1 MIQKRYLVEIL
12 AVKLSRNTCLEAF
25 MRLLKAGLDMIITF
39 FDLLYYYLHAS
50 STSFSLAKYFYIH
63 ALDIPLLS
71 GTMGFLQLTRF

>member
-1 MIQKRYLVEIL
+1 MH
-12 AVKLSRNTCLEAF
+12 
-25 MRLLKAGLDMIITF
+25 LLKAGLDMIIPF
-39 FDLLYYYLHAS
+39 FDLLHYLHVS